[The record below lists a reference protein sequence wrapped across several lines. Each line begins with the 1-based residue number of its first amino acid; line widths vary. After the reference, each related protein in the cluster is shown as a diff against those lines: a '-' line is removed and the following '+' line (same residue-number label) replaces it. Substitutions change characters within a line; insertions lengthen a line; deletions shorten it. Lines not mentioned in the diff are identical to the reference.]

1 VNTTATNKKQ
11 TDNIPLA
18 VAVIVITVLALSLGD
33 ALIKLSSSR
42 FVIWQIFV
50 LRSALAIPCLLLIM
64 FSLSKRSTLAPTAIG
79 WIVLR
84 SLLLVTMWISY
95 YLSLPHLPLS
105 VAAAAYYTLP
115 IFITLFSAAL
125 VGERIGRAGWLAV
138 AMGFTGVVLVLRPDT
153 SALSLHAALPLF
165 AAMLYAL
172 AMILTRTKCREEH
185 PLSLALSLNVTFLVV
200 GVVATLFIT
209 TVPTES
215 RQGFLLS
222 PWAAMGTKE
231 WLAIVL
237 LATVIVIAS
246 VGTAIAY
253 QNAPS
258 SVIGVF
264 DFAYVGFA
272 VLWGMVFFAE
282 IPNLVAIVGMV
293 LIVLAGV
300 VSLRG

>member
-1 VNTTATNKKQ
+1 VNTTATKNKQ

-50 LRSALAIPCLLLIM
+50 LRSVLAIPCLLLIM
-64 FSLSKRSTLAPTAIG
+64 FALSKRSTLAPTAIG
-79 WIVLR
+79 WVVLR
-84 SLLLVTMWISY
+84 SLLLVTMWVSY

-115 IFITLFSAAL
+115 IFITLFSAVL
-125 VGERIGRAGWLAV
+125 VGERITRAGWLAV
-138 AMGFTGVVLVLRPDT
+138 VMGFTGVVLVLRPDT
-153 SALSLHAALPLF
+153 SALTLHAALPLF

-209 TVPTES
+209 TLPTES

-222 PWAAMGTKE
+222 LWAAMGTKE
-231 WLAIVL
+231 WLAIAL

-272 VLWGMVFFAE
+272 VLWGIVFFAE
-282 IPNLVAIVGMV
+282 IPDLVAIVGMV